1 MQMSVNNS
9 ESFER
14 VVRDLETRLSSLT
27 DKRRSYTKNLV
38 AQTND
43 EVRSG
48 MPYIVDVASTISQA
62 NSAELFLDS
71 LINSLRSESLT
82 LGESV
87 ALKRA
92 LNSVIENVRYLGS
105 KERNDA
111 PSATDLYEIG
121 HTLMG
126 SLSGVQIRKE

>member
-1 MQMSVNNS
+1 MSVDNS
-9 ESFER
+9 EAFER
-14 VVRDLETRLSSLT
+14 VVRDLEARLKTLT
-27 DKRRSYTKNLV
+27 EKRRSYTKNLV
-38 AQTND
+38 TQTND

-62 NSAELFLDS
+62 NSAELFLDG
-71 LINSLRSESLT
+71 LVNSLRSESRT

-92 LNSVIENVRYLGS
+92 LNTVIENVRHLGS

-111 PSATDLYEIG
+111 PSASDLYEVG
-121 HTLMG
+121 HILMG